1 MKSKE
6 NIVFLGMMGSGK
18 TSLGFLI
25 SKKLKLEFFDI
36 DKIIE
41 EKLGMKI
48 TKIFNLK
55 GESFFREIE
64 EKITLEILEK
74 KKGVIALGGG
84 AFLNKLIRKEIL
96 INHHSFWLKCN
107 NQVLLNRIRKGTNRP
122 LATKT
127 ENNELLELMKKR
139 SIFYS
144 KADHKINC
152 DNLSKIQIIN
162 RIIKIYKDEKSI
174 S

>member
-74 KKGVIALGGG
+74 KK
-84 AFLNKLIRKEIL
+84 
-96 INHHSFWLKCN
+96 
-107 NQVLLNRIRKGTNRP
+107 VLL
-122 LATKT
+122 
-127 ENNELLELMKKR
+127 
-139 SIFYS
+139 
-144 KADHKINC
+144 H
-152 DNLSKIQIIN
+152 
-162 RIIKIYKDEKSI
+162 
-174 S
+174 